1 MYVESCSS
9 KILITCPLFFDEA
22 GFFFGIHDTDGLP
35 VFIVTISTDES
46 EIRLIRLYEAEI
58 VILIPF
64 LHEWQQV
71 QSRVPF
77 LFCHVNLLSEK
88 TARTTDR
95 ESIAFMCE
103 N

>member
-9 KILITCPLFFDEA
+9 KFSLRFPLFYEA
-22 GFFFGIHDTDGLP
+22 GFFFGIHDADRLP
-35 VFIVTISTDES
+35 IFIVTIGTDES
-46 EIRLIRLYEAEI
+46 EIRLICLYEAEI
-58 VILIPF
+58 VIFIPF

-71 QSRVPF
+71 QSGVPF

-95 ESIAFMCE
+95 ESIAFM
-103 N
+103 